1 MMENGYVGLERSLMV
16 KVKTLDRLIK
26 EHKEAKKKMKVV
38 DQAKQ
43 TFLKI
48 QIPKMEKQIKELK
61 VEVKSLLQEDEIAPN
76 GEYYI
81 LGKKLVK

>member
-1 MMENGYVGLERSLMV
+1 MLYHIS
-16 KVKTLDRLIK
+16 LIK

-61 VEVKSLLQEDEIAPN
+61 VEVKSLLQEDEIATN